1 MAFTSR
7 VENPGASATKV
18 YWPAANTGKKN
29 SPTAELWAE
38 NVLPVPLFVSV
49 TLTPASKPPSLSC
62 TWPDNCPPVC
72 AKAARE
78 RAKTM
83 EIARNVRKR
92 LISYLP
98 LNAHQIKSNVVH
110 FWSKESRNALSVR
123 ELLIASLIDHAA
135 LHYERNML
143 QNADVI

>member
-110 FWSKESRNALSVR
+110 FWSKEKSERSQRARAIDRQSYR
-123 ELLIASLIDHAA
+123 PRRPSLRKKHVA
-135 LHYERNML
+135 EC
-143 QNADVI
+143 